1 MTREI
6 QIKYTIGKDISYAPM
21 RRSSFSSPKDV
32 KKKKLKNW
40 DQNFRQK
47 YMTKDYIH
55 QNTVKE

>member
-21 RRSSFSSPKDV
+21 RRSSFLSPKDV
-32 KKKKLKNW
+32 KKKLKNW

>member
-32 KKKKLKNW
+32 KKKIKKLGSEFQTEVH
-40 DQNFRQK
+40 D
-47 YMTKDYIH
+47 
-55 QNTVKE
+55 